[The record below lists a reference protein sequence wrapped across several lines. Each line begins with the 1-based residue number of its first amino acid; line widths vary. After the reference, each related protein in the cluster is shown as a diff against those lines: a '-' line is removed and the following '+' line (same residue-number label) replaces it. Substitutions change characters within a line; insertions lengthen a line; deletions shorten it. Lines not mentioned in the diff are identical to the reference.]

1 MNDESVNINSTF
13 YCSMI
18 LLYWNEIS
26 CENKKRVSGVKLMLV
41 FDWVNYLSLITYRLS
56 PITHRQLPI
65 THD

>member
-26 CENKKRVSGVKLMLV
+26 CENKKRVSGVNLMLV
-41 FDWVNYLSLITYRLS
+41 FDWQN
-56 PITHRQLPI
+56 
-65 THD
+65 